1 MAACVR
7 DIAGHCIA
15 RWILHDDR
23 QRLTVE
29 EVIGSLNVAVAEMP
43 RLAPVL
49 WSAGVTE
56 LTVGG
61 VLEFEGENTTS
72 TQ

>member
-1 MAACVR
+1 MTVNV
-7 DIAGHCIA
+7 
-15 RWILHDDR
+15 
-23 QRLTVE
+23 LTVE

-43 RLAPVL
+43 RPRPVL
-49 WSAGVTE
+49 WSAGVTV

-72 TQ
+72 IQ

>member
-1 MAACVR
+1 MTTVSVS
-7 DIAGHCIA
+7 I
-15 RWILHDDR
+15 
-23 QRLTVE
+23 VE
-29 EVIGSLNVAVAEMP
+29 EVIGSLNVAVAETP
-43 RLAPVL
+43 RLAPEL

-61 VLEFEGENTTS
+61 VLEFEGEKTTS